1 MVRRTR
7 LVLVSR
13 SSIPLKEDLKKN
25 VSTHIEGE
33 DCGRPCGWR
42 AHVGRPGAYA
52 AANANN
58 TITVTD
64 ATTISVGKAGTA
76 QLNLIGFNGTTSL
89 TLPTFTN
96 AGECVSFLAQN
107 KNIALGSTG
116 GSVKLSKN
124 YHGKLMSGANEW
136 CKSQLTPKTKTDSAE
151 TQTPDATDTT
161 DATDATD
168 SATTHGNGHGHGKH
182 ARQTD

>member
-1 MVRRTR
+1 MFR
-7 LVLVSR
+7 LTSKVKIAAALAAVA
-13 SSIPLKEDLKKN
+13 LTL
-25 VSTHIEGE
+25 G
-33 DCGRPCGWR
+33 
-42 AHVGRPGAYA
+42 AAGAYA

-58 TITVTD
+58 TINVT
-64 ATTISVGKAGTA
+64 ATTFSVGKAGS
-76 QLNLIGFNGTTSL
+76 QLSLIGFNGTKSL

-96 AGECVSFLAQN
+96 AGECVSFLAQQ
-107 KNIALGSTG
+107 KNIALGTTG
-116 GSVKLSKN
+116 GAVTLSKN

-136 CKSQLTPKTKTDSAE
+136 CKTQLTPKTKTDSTE

-161 DATDATD
+161 DATGATD

>member
-1 MVRRTR
+1 MFR
-7 LVLVSR
+7 LTSKVKIAAGLAAGA
-13 SSIPLKEDLKKN
+13 LTL
-25 VSTHIEGE
+25 G
-33 DCGRPCGWR
+33 
-42 AHVGRPGAYA
+42 AAGAYA

-58 TITVTD
+58 TISVT
-64 ATTISVGKAGTA
+64 ATPITVGKAGTT

-89 TLPTFTN
+89 TLPTFAN

-151 TQTPDATDTT
+151 NQTHNATATT
-161 DATDATD
+161 GATDATD
-168 SATTHGNGHGHGKH
+168 SATTHGKGLANGPGKH
-182 ARQTD
+182 ASQTD

>member
-1 MVRRTR
+1 MFR
-7 LVLVSR
+7 LTSKVKIAAGLAAGA
-13 SSIPLKEDLKKN
+13 LTL
-25 VSTHIEGE
+25 G
-33 DCGRPCGWR
+33 
-42 AHVGRPGAYA
+42 AAGAYA

-58 TITVTD
+58 TITVT

-116 GSVKLSKN
+116 GSVQLSKN

-136 CKSQLTPKTKTDSAE
+136 CKTQLTATTKTDSAE

-161 DATDATD
+161 APTDATD
-168 SATTHGNGHGHGKH
+168 SATTHGNGHANGHGKH
-182 ARQTD
+182 AQETD

>member
-1 MVRRTR
+1 MFR
-7 LVLVSR
+7 LTSKVKIAAALAAGA
-13 SSIPLKEDLKKN
+13 LTL
-25 VSTHIEGE
+25 G
-33 DCGRPCGWR
+33 
-42 AHVGRPGAYA
+42 AAGAYA

-58 TITVTD
+58 TINVT
-64 ATTISVGKAGTA
+64 ATPISVGKAGS
-76 QLNLIGFNGTTSL
+76 QLNLIGFNGTKSL

-107 KNIALGSTG
+107 KNIALGTTG
-116 GSVKLSKN
+116 GAVTLSKN

-136 CKSQLTPKTKTDSAE
+136 CKTQLTPKTKTDSAE

-161 DATDATD
+161 DATD
-168 SATTHGNGHGHGKH
+168 SATTHGNGHANGHGKH

>member
-1 MVRRTR
+1 MFR
-7 LVLVSR
+7 LTSKVKIAAGLAAGA
-13 SSIPLKEDLKKN
+13 LTL
-25 VSTHIEGE
+25 G
-33 DCGRPCGWR
+33 
-42 AHVGRPGAYA
+42 AAGAYA
-52 AANANN
+52 AASANN
-58 TITVTD
+58 PITVT
-64 ATTISVGKAGTA
+64 ATPFTVGTAGTG

-96 AGECVSFLAQN
+96 AGECVSILAQN

-168 SATTHGNGHGHGKH
+168 SATTHGNGHANGQH
-182 ARQTD
+182 AR

>member
-1 MVRRTR
+1 MFR
-7 LVLVSR
+7 LTSKVKIAAALAAGA
-13 SSIPLKEDLKKN
+13 LTL
-25 VSTHIEGE
+25 G
-33 DCGRPCGWR
+33 
-42 AHVGRPGAYA
+42 AAGAYA

-58 TITVTD
+58 TINVT
-64 ATTISVGKAGTA
+64 ATPFTVGKAGS
-76 QLNLIGFNGTTSL
+76 QLNLIGFNGTKSL

-107 KNIALGSTG
+107 KNIALGTTG
-116 GSVKLSKN
+116 GAVTLSKN

-136 CKSQLTPKTKTDSAE
+136 CKTQLTPKTKTDSTE
-151 TQTPDATDTT
+151 TQTPDATG
-161 DATDATD
+161 ATD

>member
-1 MVRRTR
+1 MFR
-7 LVLVSR
+7 LTSKVKIAAGLAAGA
-13 SSIPLKEDLKKN
+13 LTL
-25 VSTHIEGE
+25 G
-33 DCGRPCGWR
+33 
-42 AHVGRPGAYA
+42 AAGAYA

-58 TITVTD
+58 TITVT
-64 ATTISVGKAGTA
+64 ATPITVGKAGTA

-161 DATDATD
+161 DATA
-168 SATTHGNGHGHGKH
+168 SHGHANGHGKH

>member
-1 MVRRTR
+1 MFRVTSKVKIAAG
-7 LVLVSR
+7 LAAGALT
-13 SSIPLKEDLKKN
+13 L
-25 VSTHIEGE
+25 GA
-33 DCGRPCGWR
+33 G
-42 AHVGRPGAYA
+42 GAYA

-58 TITVTD
+58 TITVT
-64 ATTISVGKAGTA
+64 ATPFAVGKAGS
-76 QLNLIGFNGTTSL
+76 QLKLIGFNGTTSL

-107 KNIALGSTG
+107 KNIALAPQGSTT

-136 CKSQLTPKTKTDSAE
+136 CKTQLTSAAPKTDSAE
-151 TQTPDATDTT
+151 TP

-168 SATTHGNGHGHGKH
+168 ASDSTDSTGSHGHGHSK
-182 ARQTD
+182 QTTR